1 MPSTCQVKVNTVK
14 HTSQIGKAN
23 QTLNY
28 VEVTGY
34 DATNSKGFKKRF
46 FATKKDGTA
55 TVNAEIADGLN
66 KDDWCEFLMDD
77 TEWQNVQ
84 TIKKIAQPEGL
95 TAPDQG
101 GGGGSASSGSSGG
114 GGGGGG
120 SDKMSKEEWAAKD
133 RKKEIGVARSVA
145 LKSAVLS
152 CAADGAKV
160 TKAKMEQIEKMAD
173 LFYNFLM
180 GGDFNKKPADNII
193 HNVPDKIK
201 PPADVPGDVDGEERP
216 PVTAEDDIPF

>member
-1 MPSTCQVKVNTVK
+1 VK
-14 HTSQIGKAN
+14 HTTQYSKGGK
-23 QTLNY
+23 QLNY
-28 VEVTGY
+28 VEITGY

-46 FATKKDGTA
+46 FATKQDGTA

-66 KDDWCEFLMDD
+66 KDDWAEIVVDD

-84 TIKKIAQPEGL
+84 FLKKIAQPEGL

-101 GGGGSASSGSSGG
+101 GGGGGGSAQLGG
-114 GGGGGG
+114 GGGGGT
-120 SDKMSKEEWAAKD
+120 SDKMSKEDWAAKQ
-133 RKKEIGVARSVA
+133 RKEQISIARSVA
-145 LKSAVLS
+145 LKASVTA
-152 CAADGAKV
+152 CAADSKSV

-216 PVTAEDDIPF
+216 PVHDDDDIPF

>member
-14 HTSQIGKAN
+14 HTTQNSKKGVQ
-23 QTLNY
+23 LNY
-28 VEVTGY
+28 VEITGY

-46 FATKKDGTA
+46 FATKQDGAA

-66 KDDWCEFLMDD
+66 KDDWAEIVVDD

-84 TIKKIAQPEGL
+84 FLKKIAQPEGL
-95 TAPDQG
+95 TAPDQPG
-101 GGGGSASSGSSGG
+101 GGGTPSGSPRAGG
-114 GGGGGG
+114 GGAA
-120 SDKMSKEEWAAKD
+120 DKMSKEEWAAKD

-145 LKSAVLS
+145 LKASVTA

-160 TKAKMEQIEKMAD
+160 TTAKMATIEKLAD
-173 LFYNFLM
+173 KFYNFLM

-193 HNVPDKIK
+193 HNVPDKIQ
-201 PPADVPGDVDGEERP
+201 PPADDNNGGAGDGESP
-216 PVTAEDDIPF
+216 PISADDDIPF